1 MVHVKVE
8 LSYMVC
14 TIRSV
19 LYGLYYGL
27 YYMVSTILY
36 GLYYMVCT
44 ISLELS
50 LVEGK
55 GAVITLDQFN
65 QLERSILNNNK
76 CLDKVLILHDVCM
89 ERNAQDIKEENVL
102 SLIR

>member
-1 MVHVKVE
+1 MERVRSSRSARRVREVELGAGMVKV
-8 LSYMVC
+8 
-14 TIRSV
+14 
-19 LYGLYYGL
+19 
-27 YYMVSTILY
+27 
-36 GLYYMVCT
+36 
-44 ISLELS
+44 ELS